1 MYFQMSG
8 YDSGLIYKAKLT
20 PLDEEMTSCDPV
32 DAWILDTEEEVCS
45 WLERDRRIYAGY
57 SSALK
62 IIDFFYIIFT

>member
-32 DAWILDTEEEVCS
+32 DAWILNTEEEVCS
-45 WLERDRRIYAGY
+45 WLERNRRIYAGY

-62 IIDFFYIIFT
+62 IIDFYVFSW